1 MSEKKQL
8 VAGDIMTEHVV
19 FAKKETPIRKLA
31 HLMLFDRISGVPVV
45 DQDGKLCG
53 MVTATDLFNVLGELV
68 LDHDFGS
75 YADLFKDKIITV
87 GEIMT
92 KDVVTFVKTT
102 SIEEII
108 RTSVYKNIHTFPI
121 VCDDKIVGIIGKRDI
136 LNIGFSVVSKL

>member
-1 MSEKKQL
+1 MDKKNKL
-8 VAGDIMTEHVV
+8 CARDIMTEHVV
-19 FAKKETPIRKLA
+19 TAKQDTPIRKLA
-31 HLMLFDRISGVPVV
+31 HLMLFDRISGIPVI
-45 DQDGKLCG
+45 DENGKLCG

-75 YADLFKDKIITV
+75 YAELFKDKVITV

-92 KDVVTFVKTT
+92 RDVVTYTPT
-102 SIEEII
+102 STIEEII

-121 VCDDKIVGIIGKRDI
+121 LEDDKIIGVIGKRDI